1 MIFSPLFK
9 GWILLHC
16 GNIFQIMEKIKIP
29 RSFKAYLPLIGLFLL
44 LVFIMPRSPKFNYDY
59 GKGSPWMH
67 ETLIAQFDFP
77 VLKTESQLLEE
88 REKVGS
94 EIVPYYR
101 QDNKAS
107 VRSHAALSAL
117 DLGDHDF
124 LKPGLEDALA
134 FIYSK
139 GILAP
144 YAGQDAEEIKDN
156 TSGVIYVQKDRRAV
170 KVPFSEIFTLEDA
183 AEYLYSELIKAF
195 PEVNVDSVYA
205 ASSPSSL
212 LIPDLVFDQQTTDL
226 LHEEKV
232 NYVSVTQG
240 VVRSGQVIV
249 SNGEIVTAEIEQL
262 LDSYKAEYDKS
273 VGYGSSRA
281 FMWIGNILIAFFIVL
296 VLFLAICYC
305 NFRIF
310 DKYNKYLYLLM
321 IFAIAALASSIVAKT
336 DPALF
341 YMMPFTLIS
350 LYLLAF
356 FSRRMVFSVYFISLL
371 PMLVFAPNG
380 MELFMMYLVAGCV
393 CIFVFGF
400 FNRGWLQFVTA
411 FIVFCVMTVVWGAFS
426 LVDGVDGLR
435 DYHTVLDL
443 GLGALLS
450 VAGYPLIYLFE
461 KVFKL
466 VSNTKLTELC
476 DTNNELL
483 RTLAD
488 KAPGTFQHCLQV
500 MNLADAAARSIDA
513 NVLLVR
519 AGALYHDIGKI
530 ANPQCFTENETSGIR
545 YHAGLAP
552 KESAQEIIRH
562 VSDGLAMAEKNGLPE
577 IIKEFISSHHGTT
590 STGYF
595 LTQYLNDGGDP
606 DDVAEFY
613 YDGIKPSTK
622 EQVILMICDAVEAA
636 SRSLKDYSQQSISS
650 LVDRIVDGKAG
661 EGQLSDAD
669 ISLREIS
676 RLKEVIKSYLMQMY
690 HSRVSYPKRKE
701 KVGK

>member
-1 MIFSPLFK
+1 MR
-9 GWILLHC
+9 
-16 GNIFQIMEKIKIP
+16 KINIP
-29 RSFKAYLPLIGLFLL
+29 RTFRAYLPLIGLFLL

-59 GKGSPWMH
+59 VKGSPWMH
-67 ETLIAQFDFP
+67 ETLLAQFDFP
-77 VLKTESQLLEE
+77 VLKTEAQLLEE
-88 REKVGS
+88 RDKAGS
-94 EIVPYYR
+94 DIVPYYR
-101 QDNKAS
+101 HDAK
-107 VRSHAALSAL
+107 ALSQSRLAL
-117 DLGDHDF
+117 ASLDMDGYSF
-124 LKPGLEDALA
+124 LKPVLEDNLA
-134 FIYSK
+134 YVYSK

-144 YAGQDAEEIKDN
+144 SAGQNTEELKDN
-156 TSGVIYVQKDRRAV
+156 PASLIFLQKDRRAM
-170 KVPFSEIFTLEDA
+170 KVPVSEVFTIEDA
-183 AEYLYSELIKAF
+183 ETYLYDGLLKAY
-195 PEVNVDSVYA
+195 PEIDADSLYLGLPLNTVI
-205 ASSPSSL
+205 
-212 LIPDLVFDQQTTDL
+212 IPDLIFDQQTTDL
-226 LHEEKV
+226 VHEEKV
-232 NYVSVTQG
+232 NFVSATQG
-240 VVRSGQVIV
+240 VIRTGQVIV
-249 SNGEIVTAEIEQL
+249 SEGEIVTAEIEQL

-273 VGYGSSRA
+273 VGYGSSEV

-310 DKYNKYLYLLM
+310 DEFNKYLYLLM
-321 IFAIAALASSIVAKT
+321 VFGIAALASSIVAKT

-371 PMLVFAPNG
+371 PMLIFAPNG
-380 MELFMMYLVAGCV
+380 VELFMVYLVAGCV

-411 FIVFCVMTVVWGAFS
+411 LIVFAVMAVVWGAFR
-426 LVDGVDGLR
+426 LVDGVDGLK
-435 DYHTVLDL
+435 DYRTILDL
-443 GLGALLS
+443 GLAALLA

-461 KVFKL
+461 KIFKL

-476 DTNNELL
+476 DTNNTLL

-519 AGALYHDIGKI
+519 AGALYHDIGKT

-545 YHAGLAP
+545 YHAGLSP

-562 VSDGLAMAEKNGLPE
+562 VSDGLAIAEKHGLPG
-577 IIKEFISSHHGTT
+577 IIKEFIVSHHGTT

-613 YDGIKPSTK
+613 YDGVKPVTK
-622 EQVILMICDAVEAA
+622 EQVVLMICDAVEAA
-636 SRSLKDYSQQSISS
+636 SRSLKDYSQQNISS
-650 LVDRIVDGKAG
+650 LVDRIVDGKVR
-661 EGQLSDAD
+661 EDQLSDAD
-669 ISLREIS
+669 ISIRDIN
-676 RLKEVIKSYLMQMY
+676 RMKEVIKSYLMQMY

-701 KVGK
+701 NAKK

>member
-1 MIFSPLFK
+1 
-9 GWILLHC
+9 
-16 GNIFQIMEKIKIP
+16 
-29 RSFKAYLPLIGLFLL
+29 
-44 LVFIMPRSPKFNYDY
+44 
-59 GKGSPWMH
+59 MH
-67 ETLIAQFDFP
+67 ETLMAQLDFP
-77 VLKTESQLLEE
+77 VLKTEAQLLEE
-88 REKVGS
+88 RDKAGS

-101 QDNKAS
+101 HDAKMVGQ
-107 VRSHAALSAL
+107 SHAALSDL
-117 DLGDHDF
+117 DMDSYSF
-124 LKPGLEDALA
+124 LRPVLEENLTYV
-134 FIYSK
+134 YSK

-144 YAGQDAEEIKDN
+144 SAEQNIEELKGN
-156 TSGVIYVQKDRRAV
+156 STSLIYVQKDRRAM
-170 KVPFSEIFTLEDA
+170 KVPVSEIFTLEEA
-183 AEYLYSELIKAF
+183 VTYLYDGLLKAHPELNA
-195 PEVNVDSVYA
+195 DSLYSAVPLY
-205 ASSPSSL
+205 SVI
-212 LIPDLVFDQQTTDL
+212 IPDLIFDQQTTDL
-226 LHEEKV
+226 VHEEKV
-232 NYVSVTQG
+232 DFVSTTQG
-240 VVRSGQVIV
+240 VIRAGQVIV
-249 SNGEIVTAEIEQL
+249 SKGEMVTAEIEQM

-273 VGYGSSRA
+273 VGYGASEV
-281 FMWIGNILIAFFIVL
+281 FMWIGNVLIAFCIVL

-310 DKYNKYLYLLM
+310 DEFNKYLYLLM
-321 IFAIAALASSIVAKT
+321 IFGIAALASSIVAKT

-371 PMLVFAPNG
+371 PMLIFAPNG
-380 MELFMMYLVAGCV
+380 VELFMVYLVAGCV

-411 FIVFCVMTVVWGAFS
+411 LIVFAVMTVVWGAFR
-426 LVDGVDGLR
+426 LVDGVEGLR
-435 DYHTVLDL
+435 DYSTVLDL
-443 GLGALLS
+443 GLAALLS

-461 KVFKL
+461 KIFKL

-476 DTNNELL
+476 DTNNTLL

-519 AGALYHDIGKI
+519 AGALYHDIGKT

-545 YHAGLAP
+545 YHAGLSP

-562 VSDGLAMAEKNGLPE
+562 VSDGLAIAEKNGLPG
-577 IIKEFISSHHGTT
+577 IIKEFIVSHHGTT

-613 YDGIKPSTK
+613 YDGVKPVTK
-622 EQVILMICDAVEAA
+622 EQVVLMICDAVEAA

-650 LVDRIVDGKAG
+650 LVDRIVDGKAK
-661 EGQLSDAD
+661 EDQLSDAD
-669 ISLREIS
+669 ISIRDIN
-676 RLKEVIKSYLMQMY
+676 RMKEVIKSYLMQMY

-701 KVGK
+701 NQKK

>member
-1 MIFSPLFK
+1 MR
-9 GWILLHC
+9 
-16 GNIFQIMEKIKIP
+16 KINIP
-29 RSFKAYLPLIGLFLL
+29 RTFRAYLPLIGLFLL

-59 GKGSPWMH
+59 VKGSPWMH
-67 ETLIAQFDFP
+67 ETLLAQFDFP
-77 VLKTESQLLEE
+77 VLKTEAQLLEE
-88 REKVGS
+88 RDKAGS
-94 EIVPYYR
+94 DIVPYYR
-101 QDNKAS
+101 HDAK
-107 VRSHAALSAL
+107 ALSQSRLAL
-117 DLGDHDF
+117 ASLDMGGYSF
-124 LKPGLEDALA
+124 LKPVLEDNLA
-134 FIYSK
+134 YVYSK

-144 YAGQDAEEIKDN
+144 SAGQNTEELKDN
-156 TSGVIYVQKDRRAV
+156 PASLIFLQKDRRAM
-170 KVPFSEIFTLEDA
+170 KVPVSEVFTIEDA
-183 AEYLYSELIKAF
+183 EAYLYDGLLKAY
-195 PEVNVDSVYA
+195 PEIDADSLYLALPLNTVI
-205 ASSPSSL
+205 
-212 LIPDLVFDQQTTDL
+212 IPDLIFDQQTTDL
-226 LHEEKV
+226 VHEEKV
-232 NYVSVTQG
+232 NFVSATQG
-240 VVRSGQVIV
+240 VIRTGQVIV
-249 SNGEIVTAEIEQL
+249 SEGEIVTAEIEQL

-273 VGYGSSRA
+273 VGYGSSEV

-310 DKYNKYLYLLM
+310 DEFNKYLYLLM
-321 IFAIAALASSIVAKT
+321 VFGIAALASSIVAKT

-371 PMLVFAPNG
+371 PMLIFAPNG
-380 MELFMMYLVAGCV
+380 VELFMVYLVAGCV

-411 FIVFCVMTVVWGAFS
+411 LIVFAVMAVVWGAFR
-426 LVDGVDGLR
+426 LVDGVDGLK
-435 DYHTVLDL
+435 DYRTILDL
-443 GLGALLS
+443 GLAALLA

-461 KVFKL
+461 KIFKL

-476 DTNNELL
+476 DTNNTLL

-519 AGALYHDIGKI
+519 AGALYHDIGKT

-545 YHAGLAP
+545 YHAGLSP

-562 VSDGLAMAEKNGLPE
+562 VSDGLAIAEKHGLPG
-577 IIKEFISSHHGTT
+577 IIKEFIVSHHGTT

-606 DDVAEFY
+606 EDVAEFY
-613 YDGIKPSTK
+613 YDGVKPVTK
-622 EQVILMICDAVEAA
+622 EQVVLMICDAVEAA
-636 SRSLKDYSQQSISS
+636 SRSLKDYSQQNISS
-650 LVDRIVDGKAG
+650 LVDRIVDGKVR
-661 EGQLSDAD
+661 EDQLSDAD
-669 ISLREIS
+669 ISIRDIN
-676 RLKEVIKSYLMQMY
+676 RMKEVIKSYLMQMY

-701 KVGK
+701 NAKK

>member
-1 MIFSPLFK
+1 
-9 GWILLHC
+9 
-16 GNIFQIMEKIKIP
+16 MENIKIP
-29 RSFKAYLPLIGLFLL
+29 RGFKAYLPLLGLFLL

-59 GKGSPWMH
+59 RKGSPWMY
-67 ETLIAQFDFP
+67 ETLLAQFDFP
-77 VLKTESQLLEE
+77 VLKTEAQLLEE
-88 REKVGS
+88 RDKAGS
-94 EIVPYYR
+94 EMVPYYR
-101 QDNKAS
+101 LDPKAET
-107 VRSHAALSAL
+107 RSRSSLASL
-117 DLGDHDF
+117 DLGEHSQVRPV
-124 LKPGLEDALA
+124 LGEALS
-134 FIYSK
+134 FVYSK
-139 GILAP
+139 GVFAP
-144 YAGQDAEEIKDN
+144 SAGQNPEELKN
-156 TSGVIYVQKDRRAV
+156 AGALIYVQKDRRAM
-170 KVPFSEIFTLEDA
+170 KVYASEVFTLNEATSYIYEALAD
-183 AEYLYSELIKAF
+183 AF
-195 PEVNVDSVYA
+195 PDLNVDSLYNA
-205 ASSPSSL
+205 ASISSL
-212 LIPDLVFDQQTTDL
+212 LIPDLMFDQQTTDL
-226 LHEEKV
+226 IHEEKV
-232 NYVSVTQG
+232 SYVSPTSG
-240 VVRSGQVIV
+240 VVKAGQVIV

-262 LDSYKAEYDKS
+262 LDSYKAEYDVS
-273 VGYGSSRA
+273 IGYGSSRV
-281 FMWIGNILIAFFIVL
+281 FMWTGNVLMAFFIVL

-310 DKYNKYLYLLM
+310 DEYNKYLYLLL
-321 IFAIAALASSIVAKT
+321 IFGLAALASSIVAKT
-336 DPALF
+336 DPSLF

-356 FSRRMVFSVYFISLL
+356 FSKRMVFSVYFISLL
-371 PMLVFAPNG
+371 PMLIFAPNG
-380 MELFMMYLVAGCV
+380 VELFMMYLVAGCV

-411 FIVFCVMTVVWGAFS
+411 LIVFVVMTVVWGAFR
-426 LVDGVDGLR
+426 LVDGIDGLKE
-435 DYHTVLDL
+435 YQTVLDL

-461 KVFKL
+461 KIFKL

-476 DTNNELL
+476 DTNNKLL

-530 ANPQCFTENETSGIR
+530 SNPQCFTENETPGVR
-545 YHAGLAP
+545 YHAGLTP

-577 IIKEFISSHHGTT
+577 MIREFIASHHGTT

-595 LTQYLNDGGDP
+595 LTQYLNDGGNP

-636 SRSLKDYSQQSISS
+636 SRSLKDYSKESISS
-650 LVDRIVDGKAG
+650 LVDRIVDGKAKD
-661 EGQLSDAD
+661 GQLSDAD
-669 ISLREIS
+669 ISLREINT
-676 RLKEVIKSYLMQMY
+676 LKEVIKSYLMQIY

-701 KVGK
+701 KARK

>member
-1 MIFSPLFK
+1 MR
-9 GWILLHC
+9 
-16 GNIFQIMEKIKIP
+16 KINIP
-29 RSFKAYLPLIGLFLL
+29 RTFKAYLPLIGLFLL

-59 GKGSPWMH
+59 VKGSPWMH
-67 ETLIAQFDFP
+67 ETLLAQFDFP
-77 VLKTESQLLEE
+77 VLKTEAQLLEE
-88 REKVGS
+88 RDKAGS
-94 EIVPYYR
+94 DIVPYYR
-101 QDNKAS
+101 HDAK
-107 VRSHAALSAL
+107 ALSQSRIAL
-117 DLGDHDF
+117 ASLDMDGYSF
-124 LKPGLEDALA
+124 LKPVLEDNLA
-134 FIYSK
+134 YVYSK

-144 YAGQDAEEIKDN
+144 SAGQNAEELKDN
-156 TSGVIYVQKDRRAV
+156 PASLIFLQKDRRAMKIPV
-170 KVPFSEIFTLEDA
+170 SEVFTIEDA
-183 AEYLYSELIKAF
+183 EAYLYDGLLKAY
-195 PEVNVDSVYA
+195 PEIDADSLYLALPLNTVI
-205 ASSPSSL
+205 
-212 LIPDLVFDQQTTDL
+212 IPDLIFDQQTTDL
-226 LHEEKV
+226 VHEEKV
-232 NYVSVTQG
+232 NFVSATQG
-240 VVRSGQVIV
+240 VIRTGQVIV
-249 SNGEIVTAEIEQL
+249 SEGEIVTAEIEQL

-273 VGYGSSRA
+273 VGYGSSEV

-310 DKYNKYLYLLM
+310 DEFNKYLYLLM
-321 IFAIAALASSIVAKT
+321 VFGIAALASSIVAKT

-371 PMLVFAPNG
+371 PMLIFAPNG
-380 MELFMMYLVAGCV
+380 VELFMVYLVAGCV

-411 FIVFCVMTVVWGAFS
+411 LIVFAVMAVVWGAFR
-426 LVDGVDGLR
+426 LVDGVDGLK
-435 DYHTVLDL
+435 DYRTILDL
-443 GLGALLS
+443 GLAALLA

-461 KVFKL
+461 KIFKL

-476 DTNNELL
+476 DTNNTLL

-519 AGALYHDIGKI
+519 AGALYHDIGKT

-545 YHAGLAP
+545 YHAGLSP

-562 VSDGLAMAEKNGLPE
+562 VSDGLAIAEKHGLPG
-577 IIKEFISSHHGTT
+577 IIKEFIVSHHGTT

-606 DDVAEFY
+606 EDVAEFY
-613 YDGIKPSTK
+613 YDGVKPVTK
-622 EQVILMICDAVEAA
+622 EQVVLMICDAVEAA
-636 SRSLKDYSQQSISS
+636 SRSLKDYSQQNISS
-650 LVDRIVDGKAG
+650 LVDRIVDGKVR
-661 EGQLSDAD
+661 EDQLSDAD
-669 ISLREIS
+669 ISIRDIN
-676 RLKEVIKSYLMQMY
+676 RMKEVIKSYLMQMY

-701 KVGK
+701 NAKK

>member
-1 MIFSPLFK
+1 MR
-9 GWILLHC
+9 
-16 GNIFQIMEKIKIP
+16 KINIP
-29 RSFKAYLPLIGLFLL
+29 RTFRAYLPLIGLFLL

-59 GKGSPWMH
+59 VKGSPWMH
-67 ETLIAQFDFP
+67 ETLLAQFDFP
-77 VLKTESQLLEE
+77 VLKTEAQLLEE
-88 REKVGS
+88 RDKAGS
-94 EIVPYYR
+94 DIVPYYR
-101 QDNKAS
+101 HDAK
-107 VRSHAALSAL
+107 ALSQSRLAL
-117 DLGDHDF
+117 ASLDMDGYSF
-124 LKPGLEDALA
+124 LKPVLEDNLA
-134 FIYSK
+134 YVYSK

-144 YAGQDAEEIKDN
+144 SAGQNTEELKDN
-156 TSGVIYVQKDRRAV
+156 PASLIFLQKDRRAM
-170 KVPFSEIFTLEDA
+170 KVPVSEVFTIEDA
-183 AEYLYSELIKAF
+183 EAYLYDGLLKAY
-195 PEVNVDSVYA
+195 PEIDADSLYLALPLNTVI
-205 ASSPSSL
+205 
-212 LIPDLVFDQQTTDL
+212 IPDLIFDQQTTDL
-226 LHEEKV
+226 VHEEKV
-232 NYVSVTQG
+232 NFVSATQG
-240 VVRSGQVIV
+240 VIRTGQVIV
-249 SNGEIVTAEIEQL
+249 SEGEIVTAEIEQL

-273 VGYGSSRA
+273 VGYGSSEV

-310 DKYNKYLYLLM
+310 DEFNKYLYLLM
-321 IFAIAALASSIVAKT
+321 VFGIAALASSIVAKT

-371 PMLVFAPNG
+371 PMLIFAPNG
-380 MELFMMYLVAGCV
+380 VELFMVYLVAGCV

-411 FIVFCVMTVVWGAFS
+411 LIVFAVMAVVWGAFR
-426 LVDGVDGLR
+426 LVDGVDGLK
-435 DYHTVLDL
+435 DYRTILDL
-443 GLGALLS
+443 GLAALLA

-461 KVFKL
+461 NIFKL

-476 DTNNELL
+476 DTNNTLL

-519 AGALYHDIGKI
+519 AGALYHDIGKT

-545 YHAGLAP
+545 YHAGLSP

-562 VSDGLAMAEKNGLPE
+562 VSDGLAIAEKHGLPG
-577 IIKEFISSHHGTT
+577 IIKEFIVSHHGTT

-606 DDVAEFY
+606 EDVAEFY
-613 YDGIKPSTK
+613 YDGVKPVTK
-622 EQVILMICDAVEAA
+622 EQVVLMICDAVEAA
-636 SRSLKDYSQQSISS
+636 SRSLKDYSQQNISS
-650 LVDRIVDGKAG
+650 LVDRIVDGKVR
-661 EGQLSDAD
+661 EDQLSDAD
-669 ISLREIS
+669 ISIRDIN
-676 RLKEVIKSYLMQMY
+676 RMKEVIKSYLMQMY

-701 KVGK
+701 NAKK